1 MEIARD
7 SFERDR
13 KNSEKELI
21 KLNCH
26 VFYFL
31 VDFMELNLYVYFH
44 RNNIVRSVHL
54 NSASRDF
61 ASYVSF
67 NVTL

>member
-1 MEIARD
+1 
-7 SFERDR
+7 
-13 KNSEKELI
+13 
-21 KLNCH
+21 
-26 VFYFL
+26 
-31 VDFMELNLYVYFH
+31 MELNLYVYFH